1 MNEDDHF
8 HWADDAAKRV
18 IKEKGNKKLY
28 TCAAG
33 ITPSGTVHIGNFR
46 EIMTVDLVCKS
57 LKDLGKKTRFIYSWD
72 DYDVFRKVPV
82 NMPNQELLKKYLR
95 QPIVDT
101 PDTFGCHKSY
111 AEHNEKVVEEILPIV
126 GINPEFLYQSQKYR
140 KCEYAEE
147 IKFILNNK
155 LKVKKILDKYRE
167 EPLPDDWYPVSIYC
181 EKCNTDDTEV
191 LSYDGEYSIKYK
203 CKCDYENTI
212 DFRKKG
218 NVKLPWRV
226 DWPMR
231 WHYES
236 VDFEPGG
243 KEHSTEGGSYS
254 TARLIIKELYNE
266 EPPTYQKY
274 DFIILKGIGGKMSSS
289 SGNVIT
295 LKEMLEIYEPE
306 VIRFLFASARPES
319 EFAISFDLD
328 VLKVY
333 EDFDK
338 IERIYFDKEEGKK
351 LTKEKR
357 IYELSCIE
365 IPKKMPEQYTF
376 RHLSSLV
383 QLFNGDI
390 KKVLTELNTKDK
402 RIETRAKCALNW
414 INKYAPED
422 MKFKL
427 QDKVNTK
434 FNEQETKALKL
445 LATKLKNK
453 YTEDQLAEE
462 IYNISKESEIEP
474 KDFFKICYRLLI
486 NKEKGPKLAT
496 FILIIG
502 KEKVIKLINS
512 V

>member
-1 MNEDDHF
+1 METKSF
-8 HWADDAAKRV
+8 HWADSVAERI
-18 IKEKGNKKLY
+18 IKEKRDKKLY

-33 ITPSGTVHIGNFR
+33 ITPSGAVHIGNFR
-46 EIMTVDLVCKS
+46 EMITVDLVCRA
-57 LKDLGKKTRFIYSWD
+57 LKDLKKKVRFIYSWD

-82 NMPNQELLKKYLR
+82 NMPKQDLLKNYLR
-95 QPIVDT
+95 KPIVDT
-101 PDTFGCHKSY
+101 PDTFGCHKNY
-111 AEHNEKVVEEILPIV
+111 AEHNEKVVEELLPLLN
-126 GINPEFLYQSQKYR
+126 INPEFLYQSKKYR
-140 KCEYAEE
+140 NCEYAEE
-147 IKFILNNK
+147 IKFVLNNK
-155 LKVKKILDKYRE
+155 IKVKNILDKYRE
-167 EPLPDDWYPVSIYC
+167 EPLEDSWYPVSVYC
-181 EKCNTDDTEV
+181 EKCNTDETEI
-191 LSYDGEYSIKYK
+191 LDFDGEYSIKYK
-203 CKCDYENTI
+203 CKCGYENTI

-218 NVKLPWRV
+218 NVKLLWRV

-231 WHYES
+231 WHFES

-243 KEHSTEGGSYS
+243 KEHSTEGGSYT

-274 DFIILKGIGGKMSSS
+274 DFITLKGLGGKMSKSV
-289 SGNVIT
+289 GNVIT

-319 EFAISFDLD
+319 EFSISFDLD

-351 LTKEKR
+351 LIKEKR

-365 IPKKMPEQYTF
+365 IPKKMPVQYTF
-376 RHLSSLV
+376 RHLTSLV
-383 QLFNGDI
+383 QLFDGDI
-390 KKVLTELNTKDK
+390 KKVLTELDTKDK

-414 INKYAPED
+414 IEKYAPED

-427 QDKVNTK
+427 QTEVNTK
-434 FNEQETKALKL
+434 FSDIEKKALRL
-445 LATKLKNK
+445 LAVKLKNE

-462 IYNISKESEIEP
+462 IYNVAQEIKMEP
-474 KDFFKICYRLLI
+474 KDFFKTCYKLLI
-486 NKEKGPKLAT
+486 NKEKGPKLAA
-496 FILIIG
+496 FIPIIG
-502 KEKVIKLINS
+502 KEKVIKLIEK